1 VFLRTVGSSTQE
13 DGSMTEGEFLGR
25 FQREQTGAWTCT
37 KPIQIAAPDGP
48 VLISVGQR
56 FSPGSSFFGLDLPKE
71 LDRMAAKQRAASKLA
86 RGALSSAA

>member
-13 DGSMTEGEFLGR
+13 DGSMTEGEFLSR

-48 VLISVGQR
+48 VLISEGQR